1 MREQDVT
8 NKGEHKFIIS
18 SNNISNDN
26 NNLKTQNERC
36 EAMIKTLLNIEET
49 QMKEIENPMDGSNS
63 TGKPRGFL

>member
-18 SNNISNDN
+18 SIIFSNDN

-36 EAMIKTLLNIEET
+36 EATIKTLLNIET
-49 QMKEIENPMDGSNS
+49 RMKEIENPMDGSNS